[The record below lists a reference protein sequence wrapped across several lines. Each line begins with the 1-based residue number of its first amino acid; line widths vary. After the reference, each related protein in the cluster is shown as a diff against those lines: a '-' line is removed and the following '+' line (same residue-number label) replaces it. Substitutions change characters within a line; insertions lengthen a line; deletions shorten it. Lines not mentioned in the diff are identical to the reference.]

1 MTTQTVK
8 DTFQKKTSS
17 APFVFP
23 NLKQKDLSSYS
34 CTYMQRRKHVQL
46 DLRVSFIPCRARD
59 YCEERYRHGKKR
71 AAVTGY
77 RRLGSS
83 GRKKVQRQCF
93 SFLSFRILF
102 LDFLF
107 PDSPQD
113 LFQYEKKID
122 AKKFYNQ

>member
-93 SFLSFRILF
+93 SFSSFRILF

-113 LFQYEKKID
+113 LF
-122 AKKFYNQ
+122 

>member
-1 MTTQTVK
+1 MTTQTVE

-34 CTYMQRRKHVQL
+34 CTYMQRRTHVQL
-46 DLRVSFIPCRARD
+46 DLRVSFTPCRARD
-59 YCEERYRHGKKR
+59 YCGERYRHGKKR
-71 AAVTGY
+71 AAVTRY

-93 SFLSFRILF
+93 PLLSFRILF

-113 LFQYEKKID
+113 LF
-122 AKKFYNQ
+122 